1 MSEQGF
7 YLVAQSLEADGGV
20 RHYRIAA
27 SGRPEEAG
35 FTAVPRCNFL
45 NWSIDRRTVYASCVT
60 GGKGGVTA
68 LRVGPD
74 GALSELN
81 TLSAD
86 GMATCYT
93 VAAPG
98 GKFIYAANYSSS
110 TFAEFA
116 LRADGSLDRLTRLV
130 GHEGRGVNPQRQE
143 KAHPHFTNFTPDG
156 RYLIV
161 IDLGID
167 SVKCYPF
174 DPEKG
179 IDPAGVRT
187 TVIAPAGV
195 GPRHLV
201 FDRSGR
207 IAYLMNELDSSVT
220 ALRYGDGRFE
230 QLGTVTALPRFF
242 TGATKAAA
250 IRLSPDERFL
260 FASNRGFDSI
270 AVFRLDGEGGMTPHD
285 LVLSGGVSPRDI
297 NFLPGGKMFAAA
309 NEETD
314 NVVFFDYDAET
325 GKLTPNGLEIKL
337 THPLFI
343 FW

>member
-1 MSEQGF
+1 MEGIF
-7 YLVAQSLEADGGV
+7 YLVSQSLEADGGIF
-20 RHYRIAA
+20 RCRIDGA
-27 SGRPEEAG
+27 GKPEKLG
-35 FTAVPRCNFL
+35 FTPVPRCNFL
-45 NWSIDRRTVYASCVT
+45 SRSMDRRTAYATCAA
-60 GGKGGVTA
+60 GGSGGVAA
-68 LRVGPD
+68 LRIGPD
-74 GALSELN
+74 GDLTALN
-81 TLSAD
+81 TLSAE
-86 GMATCYT
+86 GAATCYT

-98 GKFIYAANYSSS
+98 GKFVYAANYSSS
-110 TFAEFA
+110 TFAEFS
-116 LRADGSLDRLTRLV
+116 LREDGSLDRLTRLV
-130 GHEGRGVNPQRQE
+130 EHTGHGVNPKRQE

-156 RYLIV
+156 HYLIV

-167 SVKCYPF
+167 SIKCYPF
-174 DPEKG
+174 DPESG
-179 IDPAGVRT
+179 IDPDGVRT
-187 TVIAPAGV
+187 TVIKPAGV

-220 ALRYGDGRFE
+220 ALRYDDGRFE
-230 QLGTVTALPRFF
+230 QLETVTALPRFF
-242 TGATKAAA
+242 EGATKAAA

-270 AVFRLDGEGGMTPHD
+270 AVFRLDGKGGLSPHD

-314 NVVFFDYDAET
+314 NVVFYDYDAEA
-325 GKLTPNGLEIKL
+325 GKLTPNGLEFRM
-337 THPLFI
+337 THPLYI